1 MRRVLF
7 LLVVLFSPLLAGRAA
22 RAQCPPPGCFA
33 GGGPAAT
40 DCFVEWAG
48 VPAAHTPCVDGSSC
62 DADGIADGTCTFP
75 IAGCINVPPCTG
87 PLTSVTV
94 KGRDAGSQAL
104 GAALTALPLG
114 ESTCTSAGFKLST
127 KPPALAG
134 IKPGVSRFTV
144 TAIDGGKRDRD
155 VLKLTCEPAAPSLA
169 TDIQPIFDTKCATPA
184 CHVGTPASGNLN
196 LEAGNALANTVSQ
209 PAVSTF
215 AKHRV
220 RVKPGSVK
228 LSYLARKIMGKGL
241 FPGDSVMPQA
251 CGALVPC
258 LTDAE
263 KYLILAWI
271 QSGARP

>member
-1 MRRVLF
+1 MRGA
-7 LLVVLFSPLLAGRAA
+7 LLIGLTLLLAEQIAH
-22 RAQCPPPGCFA
+22 AQCPPAGCFP

-48 VPAAHTPCVDGSSC
+48 VPAAQTPCVDGSSC
-62 DADGIADGTCTFP
+62 DSDGIADGTCTFP
-75 IAGCINVPPCTG
+75 IAGCINVAPCTG
-87 PLTSVTV
+87 PTSVTL
-94 KGRDAGSQAL
+94 KGRDAGAQAL
-104 GAALTALPLG
+104 GAALAALPPA
-114 ESTCTSAGFKLST
+114 ESTCTPAGFALST
-127 KPPALAG
+127 KPPGLNG

-144 TAIDGGKRDRD
+144 TAIAGGKHDRD

-169 TDIQPIFDTKCATPA
+169 RDIQPIFDAKCATPA

-196 LEAGNALANTVSQ
+196 LEAGNALSNTVNQ

-215 AKHRV
+215 AKRRA
-220 RVKPGSVK
+220 RVKPRSVK
-228 LSYLARKIMGKGL
+228 LSYMARKILGKGL

-271 QSGARP
+271 QSGANP